1 MALKKRSDGRYKA
14 TYTHKGK
21 KHYFYGAT
29 RDEANAKREAYI
41 DALKKAPNMDG
52 SITEYRNGW
61 TNILSTPK
69 RAYPKQPMAAMKA
82 LSVYT

>member
-21 KHYFYGAT
+21 KYYFYGTT

-41 DALKKAPNMDG
+41 SALKKAPNMDA
-52 SITEYRNGW
+52 SITVSEW
-61 TNILSTPK
+61 LDE
-69 RAYPKQPMAAMKA
+69 
-82 LSVYT
+82 